1 VTLVHWDDVEGFDIP
16 ERSRPLGGH
25 WQRLADAAGSVRL
38 GMQRVQLEP
47 SQMITP
53 PHVHTAEEEVFHV
66 LSGSARLWQDGSTC
80 TVVAGDTLVFTAGG
94 PTHTLIGG
102 DGGLEVLIFG
112 QRLTPEAGV
121 LPRTNVAWLA
131 HSPVRVMEE
140 HPWKAEAALG
150 IPDGTPGERPANV
163 VALDDV
169 EGEYGGMAKRLGA
182 AGGARQAGLNRIEL
196 PAEEE
201 GAPPHC
207 HSADEEVF
215 VVLDGEGTLELWGP
229 PKAGQP
235 PATEPQET
243 HALKRGH
250 VVSRPAGTRISHCLR
265 AGAAGLTYLAYGTK
279 DSTDVCYYP
288 RSNKLFWRGLGLIA
302 RLEPLDYFDGEP
314 S

>member
-1 VTLVHWDDVEGFDIP
+1 
-16 ERSRPLGGH
+16 
-25 WQRLADAAGSVRL
+25 
-38 GMQRVQLEP
+38 
-47 SQMITP
+47 
-53 PHVHTAEEEVFHV
+53 V

-80 TVVAGDTLVFTAGG
+80 TVVAGDTLAFTAGG

-182 AGGARQAGLNRIEL
+182 AGRGQTGRAQ
-196 PAEEE
+196 
-201 GAPPHC
+201 PH
-207 HSADEEVF
+207 
-215 VVLDGEGTLELWGP
+215 
-229 PKAGQP
+229 
-235 PATEPQET
+235 
-243 HALKRGH
+243 
-250 VVSRPAGTRISHCLR
+250 R
-265 AGAAGLTYLAYGTK
+265 AA
-279 DSTDVCYYP
+279 S
-288 RSNKLFWRGLGLIA
+288 
-302 RLEPLDYFDGEP
+302 
-314 S
+314 